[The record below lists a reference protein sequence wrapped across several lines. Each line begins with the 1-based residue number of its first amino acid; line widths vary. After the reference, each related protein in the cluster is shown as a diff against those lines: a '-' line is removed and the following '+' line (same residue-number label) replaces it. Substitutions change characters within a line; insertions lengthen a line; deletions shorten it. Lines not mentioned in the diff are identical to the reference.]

1 MVDTQGTGAP
11 GLVIAGSA
19 SGTGKTTLATGLMA
33 ALSRRHI
40 VAPFKVGPDYID
52 PGYHGVATGRPG
64 RNLDSVMCGTERIAP
79 LYRHGSLGADIAV
92 VEGVMG
98 LFDGRI
104 PALSSHVGNE
114 KSGAAVSGA
123 VASGSTAEVA
133 RLVGLP
139 VVLVIDVRGMSQ
151 SVGAVVKGFMTLDP
165 DVTIG
170 WGPRDT
176 RLSQPQQLKSRGC
189 RLLVQFRAPSM
200 SKYPVG
206 IWG

>member
-64 RNLDSVMCGTERIAP
+64 RNLDSVMCGTDRIAP

-104 PALSSHVGNE
+104 PALSSHLGTENSGAAE
-114 KSGAAVSGA
+114 KSGAVASGS

-139 VVLVIDVRGMSQ
+139 VVLVVDVRGMSQ

-165 DVTIG
+165 DVTIAG
-170 WGPRDT
+170 VILNRVGST
-176 RLSQPQQLKSRGC
+176 RHC
-189 RLLVQFRAPSM
+189 LLYTSDAADE
-200 SKYPVG
+200 
-206 IWG
+206 